1 MAKQWIEAVLAI
13 VVKRRGKK
21 ILLGEKTNAFCSGRR
36 VPCGG
41 KPKEEESPPAAAKRE
56 AREEVGLTIPQKNFK
71 KVALLTVYHF
81 KKGNRTWNTC
91 VRITV
96 FMVDWR
102 KSYGKARAKEKSFTN
117 LKWHSW
123 NKLPQNMAA
132 GDETWLPKIL
142 AGEKLKIIL
151 WSENGQ
157 KLRHRPH
164 ITPADSW

>member
-1 MAKQWIEAVLAI
+1 MAKEWIEAILAI
-13 VVKRRGKK
+13 VVKRGKKK
-21 ILLGEKTNAFCSGRR
+21 ILLGQKTSAFCSGRR

-41 KPKEEESPPAAAKRE
+41 KTGTKESAPEAAQRE
-56 AREEVGLTIPQKNFK
+56 TKEEVGLTIPQKKFK
-71 KVALLTVYHF
+71 KVAMLTVYHF
-81 KKGNRTWNTC
+81 KKGNKTWNTC
-91 VRITV
+91 LRISV
-96 FMVDWR
+96 FVAEWR
-102 KSYGKARAKEKSFTN
+102 KRYGNPRAKEKSFTK
-117 LKWHSW
+117 LRWHSW

-157 KLRHRPH
+157 KLRHSPH